1 MEKKNDN
8 EFGKLSKQ
16 ETHTENNLFCF
27 SQVPTPNHDSTGCK
41 MRGFFI
47 ARLKLN

>member
-16 ETHTENNLFCF
+16 ETHTEKQL
-27 SQVPTPNHDSTGCK
+27 VLLLPTPNHDILQGVKCADFS
-41 MRGFFI
+41 
-47 ARLKLN
+47 LHV

>member
-1 MEKKNDN
+1 MNLENCQNRK
-8 EFGKLSKQ
+8 
-16 ETHTENNLFCF
+16 HTQQKTTYASPNH
-27 SQVPTPNHDSTGCK
+27 VPTPNHDSTGCK